1 MAALTAA
8 RSTKRKISSES
19 PMLSGLSIPV
29 KAATKCIQGGIA
41 VLDAGLAAPGRTATG
56 LIAIGRF
63 EETAD
68 NSAGAGSAINARV
81 RRGTFRF
88 GNSAA
93 ADAIA
98 QANVG
103 QPCFIVDDQ
112 TVALT
117 DGNGTRSYAGVIIDI
132 DSAGVWVEVGGVVI
146 AAPAMPLGTIT
157 IPLDLASLANG
168 QHYAVTPGFAGRI
181 KSVAVVVS
189 KPATTAAKLATVT
202 AEVASTVVTG
212 GVVAITSANMTP
224 AANSVPG
231 TAITALNTFTAAQ
244 AIGVGISAVTAFV
257 EGTAF
262 AVLALG

>member
-1 MAALTAA
+1 MAALTSA

-29 KAATKCIQGGIA
+29 KASTKCIQGGIA
-41 VLDAGLAAPGRTATG
+41 VLDAGVAAPGRTATG
-56 LIAIGRF
+56 LIAIGIF
-63 EETAD
+63 EDTAD
-68 NSAGAGSAINARV
+68 NSAGLVGAINARV

-93 ADAIA
+93 GDAIA

-103 QPCFIVDDQ
+103 APCYIVDDQ

-117 DGNGTRSYAGVIIDI
+117 DGNGTRSYAGPVIDI
-132 DSAGVWVEVGGVVI
+132 DSSGVWVEVGGVVI
-146 AAPAMPLGTIT
+146 AVPGQPMGVIT
-157 IPLDLASLANG
+157 IPLDLVSLANG
-168 QHYAVTPGFAGRI
+168 QHYTVTPGFAGRI

-189 KPATTAAKLATVT
+189 KPATTAAKAATVT
-202 AEVASTVVTG
+202 AEVASVVVTG

-224 AANSVPG
+224 AANSVAG

-244 AIGVGISAVTAFV
+244 TIGVGISAVTAFV
-257 EGTAF
+257 EGSAF

>member
-19 PMLSGLSIPV
+19 PLMSGLSIPV
-29 KAATKCIQGGIA
+29 KASTKCIQGGLA
-41 VLDAGLAAPGRTATG
+41 VLDAGVAAPGRTATG
-56 LIAIGRF
+56 LVAIGIF
-63 EETAD
+63 EDTAD
-68 NSAGAGSAINARV
+68 NSSGSVGAINARV
-81 RRGTFRF
+81 RRGCFRF
-88 GNSAA
+88 GNSSAG
-93 ADAIA
+93 DAIA

-103 QPCFIVDDQ
+103 QACYIVDDQ

-117 DGNGTRSYAGVIIDI
+117 DANGTRSFAGAIVDL

-146 AAPAMPLGTIT
+146 AVPGQPLGTIC
-157 IPLDLASLANG
+157 IPLTLAALANG

-189 KPATTAAKLATVT
+189 SPATTGGKAATVT

-224 AANSVPG
+224 AANSVAG

-262 AVLALG
+262 AFLALG